1 MVTVRDDGLAG
12 ATRRG
17 NEGIGQNK
25 LPVHGRGVPMG
36 DKHLMEL
43 LTVKEGSLA
52 SMVENDIG
60 SVIEGIEVA

>member
-17 NEGIGQNK
+17 NEVIGQNK
-25 LPVHGRGVPMG
+25 LPVHGRGIPMG

-43 LTVKEGSLA
+43 LTVKESLA
-52 SMVENDIG
+52 SMVGNDIG